1 VSLAG
6 GANVAQQFL
15 AAGLVDEFRLSVVP
29 VLLGSGTRLLENLGA
44 DVKLAQADVVSAP
57 GVTHLKYRAER

>member
-1 VSLAG
+1 
-6 GANVAQQFL
+6 
-15 AAGLVDEFRLSVVP
+15 VP